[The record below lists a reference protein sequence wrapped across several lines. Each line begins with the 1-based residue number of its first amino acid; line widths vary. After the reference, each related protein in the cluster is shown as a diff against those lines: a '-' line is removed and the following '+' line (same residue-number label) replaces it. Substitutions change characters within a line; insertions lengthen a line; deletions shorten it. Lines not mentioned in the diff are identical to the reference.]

1 MFDRRPTGLQ
11 AFSGKAAG
19 EPLARLNSFEGFAR
33 SLIVGII
40 PLLALEALGSK
51 ELVTRAYLL
60 ASILTLMITLNFALL
75 ERLLHRRWVLTLG
88 VGFTVSA
95 TLILIFGDGMVIA
108 FAIGL
113 QSAAASLFS
122 VCISLYIMDY
132 IGKKDLIFTE
142 SKRLFYTGI
151 AWMIGPILGLWL
163 WEEYFYWAPFVL
175 TACASLS
182 MLAYFWYLRLGNNQV
197 IQPAKSPSVNVF
209 KIIPRYFE
217 QPALRIAYWITLSR
231 SIFWMSL
238 FIYGPIYVIEAD
250 LPSWVAGGLL
260 SLVSGLLLISPLIR
274 RLSIHFGT
282 RIVIVYAFIL
292 TGVSI
297 LMLYFTGEPKPIGLL
312 FWVMAAVGGATID
325 VLGNIPFMRM
335 VKPRERTEM
344 TIIFSTWREASQLL
358 TPLLVSV
365 VLLLAPFEVYY
376 LVLAAI
382 LFSAGFMATFLPRR
396 L

>member
-11 AFSGKAAG
+11 AFQGNAG
-19 EPLARLNSFEGFAR
+19 EPIARLNAFEGFAR
-33 SLIVGII
+33 SLIIGII

-51 ELVTRAYLL
+51 EMVTRAYLL
-60 ASILTLMITLNFALL
+60 ASLLTLMITLNFALL
-75 ERLLHRRWVLTLG
+75 ERLLQRRWVLTLG
-88 VGFTVSA
+88 VGFTITA
-95 TLILIFGDGMVIA
+95 TMILIFGDGFIISL
-108 FAIGL
+108 AIGL
-113 QSAAASLFS
+113 QSAAASIFS

-132 IGKKDLIFTE
+132 IGKKELIFTE

-151 AWMIGPILGLWL
+151 AWMIGPVLGLWL
-163 WEEYFYWAPFVL
+163 WEEYFNWAPFVL
-175 TACASLS
+175 TACASS
-182 MLAYFWYLRLGNNQV
+182 TMLAYFWYLRLGHSQV
-197 IQPAKSPSVNVF
+197 LQPAKKPSVNVF

-231 SIFWMSL
+231 SVFWMSL
-238 FIYGPIYVIEAD
+238 FIYGPIYVVEAN

-274 RLSIHFGT
+274 RLASRYGT
-282 RIVIVYAFIL
+282 RVVIVRAFIL

-297 LMLYFTGEPKPIGLL
+297 LSLYFVGEPKPVGLL
-312 FWVMAAVGGATID
+312 CWVLAALGGATID

-344 TIIFSTWREASQLL
+344 TMIFSTWREASQLL
-358 TPLLVSV
+358 TPLLVSL
-365 VLLLAPFEVYY
+365 VLLLAPFEVFY
-376 LVLAAI
+376 LVLALM
-382 LFSAGFMATFLPRR
+382 LFSASITATFLPRR